1 MTSQNY
7 FSAFIHIYLGFSFV
21 TSQFMQQGA
30 VIEVSP
36 QGGIEGPPG
45 REYEIK
51 CRASWYGTPP
61 EIEWTLDG
69 RRIFDGN
76 KYVIDIEQTPLED
89 ATISSLFIQSAWPQ
103 DSGRYGCRMQAPA
116 FGLASTTFKVF
127 PRPILMPSP
136 HQVIDRDTN
145 LTLQCPSR
153 GNFGGNLFWFKD
165 NIVIGGQ
172 AGMYDVNRDRI
183 PDYWVVDNE
192 RMMIVNAN
200 INSAGVYTCQYRYFF
215 RGMHQNVAEMINVN
229 FPVEL
234 VTKPLIRWQELPNS
248 GPLRLECKARGFPR
262 PRIAWTYS
270 NFTFESGGYMDKN
283 VSIVTSPQSQTIVTS
298 VLSVRHMPDKFNVA
312 RFNCSGRNSVSKAS
326 KLIMVVNMGGTS
338 EQIPNRGPNSG
349 TSTSDA
355 SIGHEP
361 RLPLVALTTFCI
373 LTKSLWVWR

>member
-1 MTSQNY
+1 MTSQILLS
-7 FSAFIHIYLGFSFV
+7 FLLHVYLGSNFV
-21 TSQFMQQGA
+21 TSQYMQQPT
-30 VIEVSP
+30 VITVSP

-51 CRASWYGTPP
+51 CRASWYRTPP
-61 EIEWTLDG
+61 EVEWTFNG

-76 KYVIDIEQTPLED
+76 KYVIDIEQTQLED
-89 ATISSLFIQSAWPQ
+89 ATISSLFIQNARPM

-127 PRPILMPSP
+127 PQPVLMPSP
-136 HQVIDRDTN
+136 HQVIDRDAN
-145 LTLQCPSR
+145 MTLRCPAR
-153 GNFGGNLFWFKD
+153 GNFGGNLFWIKD

-172 AGMYDVNRDRI
+172 AGVYDPNRDRI

-192 RMMIVNAN
+192 RMVIINAN
-200 INSAGVYTCQYRYFF
+200 IQNAGVYRCQYRYFF
-215 RGMHQNVAEMINVN
+215 HGRHQNVAEIINVN
-229 FPVEL
+229 SPVEL
-234 VTKPLIRWQELPNS
+234 VTAPLIRWQELPNG

-312 RFNCSGRNSVSKAS
+312 RFNCSGQNSVSRAS
-326 KLIMVVNMGGTS
+326 KLIMVVNMGTS
-338 EQIPNRGPNSG
+338 GQVPNRGPNTG
-349 TSTSDA
+349 TSTGAACVGTS
-355 SIGHEP
+355 SSLI
-361 RLPLVALTTFCI
+361 LVAFGTSCI
-373 LTKSLWVWR
+373 LIKSFWDTR